1 LGSATPSLE
10 SLLNARPDLSEE
22 PQKAKYT
29 WLALQS
35 RAGGASLPEI
45 ELIDMAA
52 GVRDERHTGLLSQ
65 RLEDAI
71 AARLEKK
78 EQVILFLNRRG
89 FSNFLLCLSC
99 KTAIRCPHCDVV
111 MTWHKS
117 IGSLMCHFCGE
128 QQPKPG
134 KCPECDTPDP
144 APMGAG
150 TQRIEEDVQSAFPE
164 ARVLRID
171 LDTTRGKHGFLR
183 LWEQIER
190 GDADI
195 LLGTQMISKGL
206 HLERVTLVGVVSADH
221 SLFLPDF
228 RASERA
234 FAQLTQV
241 AGRAGRMADRGGEVI
256 IQTFVPHHYA
266 IQRAIRHDIEG
277 FWQRELHMRNML
289 RFPPHWRLLLLR
301 LSGEDGEKVRSRA
314 ARLGSLLKERH
325 FKNQDYRRLSILGPV
340 PCPIERLQDKLR
352 WQIIIRGQSPRR
364 MRRLVLE
371 ALEAAS
377 KDKGRTGVNITLD
390 MDPLDLL

>member
-1 LGSATPSLE
+1 
-10 SLLNARPDLSEE
+10 LNARPDLAEE
-22 PQKAKYT
+22 ETQGKYT
-29 WLALQS
+29 WLALQK

-52 GVRDERHTGLLSQ
+52 GVRDERHTGLLSE
-65 RLEDAI
+65 RLERAI
-71 AARLEKK
+71 GKRLEKG
-78 EQVILFLNRRG
+78 EQSILFLNRRG

-128 QQPKPG
+128 QQPKPD
-134 KCPECDTPDP
+134 KCPECETPDP

-150 TQRIEEDVQSAFPE
+150 TQRIEEDVSKAFPE

-190 GDADI
+190 GDADVM
-195 LLGTQMISKGL
+195 LGTQMISKGL

-228 RASERA
+228 RAAERA

-266 IQRAIRHDIEG
+266 IQRAIRHDVEG
-277 FWQRELHMRNML
+277 FWERELHMRQML
-289 RFPPHWRLLLLR
+289 RFPPYWRLLLVR
-301 LSGEDGEKVRSRA
+301 VSGEDRDKVRSRA
-314 ARLGSLLKERH
+314 TRLGALLKEIQFKRQEYRH
-325 FKNQDYRRLSILGPV
+325 LGILGPV
-340 PCPIERLQDKLR
+340 PCPIEKLQDKIR
-352 WQIIIRGQSPRR
+352 WQIVIRGQSPAK
-364 MRRLVLE
+364 MRALVQAGLKIYD
-371 ALEAAS
+371 
-377 KDKGRTGVNITLD
+377 KDKGRAGVHLTLD